1 MNARIEIARI
11 AGIPVYLDMWFVL
24 IVVLLSSGF
33 FTRGDANMMSVGVV
47 VVIGLLLSIL
57 LHELGHAFAGMLF
70 KQRVEEIE
78 LGGFGG
84 LCKFERSL
92 PKSVFIRTVI
102 YLAGPA
108 MNLLL
113 WKGLQWAITQPVIGS
128 KPMLAMALGYVAF
141 SNMYLLFFNLLP
153 AYPLDG
159 GQTLDA
165 WLGPLL
171 GPAWSVRVVAT
182 LGLVVAAFVAYMA
195 FPTAIFMLLVAL
207 SLGLINWQM
216 LQNVG
221 GFGGRR

>member
-11 AGIPVYLDMWFVL
+11 AGIPIYLDMWFVL
-24 IVVLLSSGF
+24 IVVVLSSHF
-33 FTRGDANMMSVGVV
+33 FTQGDVNMMSVGVV

-57 LHELGHAFAGMLF
+57 LHELGHAFAGMMF

-92 PKSVFIRTVI
+92 PRSVFMRTVI

-108 MNLLL
+108 MNLFL
-113 WKGLQWAITQPVIGS
+113 WQALAWLVTQPVIGS
-128 KPMLAMALGYVAF
+128 KPMLAMALAYVAF

-159 GQTLDA
+159 GHTLDA

-182 LGLVVAAFVAYMA
+182 LGLIVAAFVVYMA
-195 FPTAIFMLLVAL
+195 FPRAIFLLFVAL
-207 SLGLINWQM
+207 SIGLINWQM

>member
-113 WKGLQWAITQPVIGS
+113 WKGLQWVITQPVIGS

-182 LGLVVAAFVAYMA
+182 LGLVVAALVAYMA

>member
-11 AGIPVYLDMWFVL
+11 AGIPIYLDMWFVL
-24 IVVLLSSGF
+24 IVVLLSSSF
-33 FTRGDANMMSVGVV
+33 FTRGDTTMMSVGIV

-92 PKSVFIRTVI
+92 PKSVFLRTVV

-108 MNLLL
+108 MNLVL
-113 WKGLQWAITQPVIGS
+113 WKGLQWIVTLPDIRS

-159 GQTLDA
+159 GNTLDA
-165 WLGPLL
+165 WLGPLF
-171 GPAWSVRVVAT
+171 GPAWSVRIVAT
-182 LGLVVAAFVAYMA
+182 LGLLVAAFTAYMA
-195 FPTAIFMLLVAL
+195 FPSAIFMLFVAL
-207 SLGLINWQM
+207 SIFLINWQM